1 MNPFAPLGMPLEVA
15 IACAVLALVGALTP
29 LELPA
34 RRIAFLLLSVTTLS
48 LFLVAGPWALAIT
61 LPPAVLVISARLA
74 LGRRRRPTLQLAVTI
89 ASIVVGIGVGELTS
103 RIVGLDRR
111 ASLSSIVELIRN
123 VVVLGVSYSA
133 FVTTKEFASRR
144 LFGLTPNGGT
154 KLDVLER
161 ALPLYA
167 FGALVLGP
175 VLLLSRAVYSA
186 THGVAYVTMLSCA
199 AIAHV
204 ALPIEVRRVLE
215 VRALTEARERK
226 ARLDAVAAPSTRIAH
241 HLRHHVALIGLS
253 LDRIDD
259 RLGALGIEEPIV
271 RAELERL
278 ARTRDELRELLADDS
293 SVRPLAPARDWR
305 GILEASLESIRGLA
319 DERGV
324 RVNADLGSLPAD
336 APRSSRKVSQAFFNL
351 VENAV
356 SAATSEVRIETSLE
370 PGFVVVSVLDDGA
383 GMNDDVYRR
392 ATEPFFTTKPGGT
405 GMGLAIARAVAE
417 ELGGELVLER
427 PSRGVRAI
435 LRFSRAPRYA

>member
-1 MNPFAPLGMPLEVA
+1 MNPLAQIGMPIGVA
-15 IACAVLALVGALTP
+15 VASAVLALIGALTP
-29 LELPA
+29 LVLPA

-48 LFLVAGPWALAIT
+48 LFLVTGPWALAIT
-61 LPPAVLVISARLA
+61 LPPAALVVAARLA
-74 LGRRRRPTLQLAVTI
+74 LRRRRRPTLQLAVNI
-89 ASIVVGIGVGELTS
+89 ASLTVGIVCGEVASRLVGA
-103 RIVGLDRR
+103 DRR
-111 ASLSSIVELIRN
+111 ASLSSIVELVRT
-123 VVVLGVSYSA
+123 VFLLGVAYSV
-133 FVTTKEFASRR
+133 FVTTKELVSRA
-144 LFGLTPNGGT
+144 LFGLPAMAPS

-175 VLLLSRAVYSA
+175 VLLLSRAVYSEE
-186 THGVAYVTMLSCA
+186 HGVAYIAILCCA
-199 AIAHV
+199 AMAHV

-215 VRALTEARERK
+215 VRALIEAQERK

-259 RLGALGIEEPIV
+259 RLGALGIDEPIV
-271 RAELERL
+271 RDELERL
-278 ARTRDELRELLADDS
+278 ALTRDELRELLADDS
-293 SVRPLAPARDWR
+293 SIRTLPPARDWR
-305 GILEASLESIRGLA
+305 GILESSLEQIRGLA

-324 RVNADLGSLPAD
+324 SVSADFEALPGD

-356 SAATSEVRIETSLE
+356 SAASSEVRIEASAE
-370 PGFVVVSVLDDGA
+370 PGFVVVAVVDDGP
-383 GMNDDVYRR
+383 GMSDEVFRR
-392 ATEPFFTTKPGGT
+392 ATDPFFTTKAGGT

-427 PSRGVRAI
+427 PARGVRAT